1 MNPSVEIGTVNKF
14 KWAWRQGKN
23 NKNDSNTNYNTLYY
37 NDDDDDALINVSID
51 QQQLLHSVSFWLKWN
66 PHPMAAP

>member
-37 NDDDDDALINVSID
+37 DDDDDDALINVSLD
-51 QQQLLHSVSFWLKWN
+51 QQ
-66 PHPMAAP
+66 